1 MLFELFNIYDIF
13 LAVNLCNV
21 LFPQQPTCVA
31 CQLKMCF
38 NTKLKQSSN
47 MLLNNIMSAILHL
60 ALCHQQSCMFPL
72 ESSFSLWWLRTGRDL
87 TKSMRG
93 RDALRLKKRQPRPVY
108 LTLIGP
114 QRVLVSKLVTLRHPA
129 VHSYYHCNIL
139 AVMSFLPVK
148 SFFFFFVIR
157 CKFI

>member
-1 MLFELFNIYDIF
+1 
-13 LAVNLCNV
+13 
-21 LFPQQPTCVA
+21 
-31 CQLKMCF
+31 
-38 NTKLKQSSN
+38 
-47 MLLNNIMSAILHL
+47 MLLNNIMSAILHP

-93 RDALRLKKRQPRPVY
+93 RDALRLKRRQPVY

-114 QRVLVSKLVTLRHPA
+114 QRVLVSKRMTLRHAA
-129 VHSYYHCNIL
+129 VHSHDHCNIL

-148 SFFFFFVIR
+148 IYIFLN
-157 CKFI
+157 